1 MKYFNQLFFKG
12 LIVVLPIT
20 LSLYLLF
27 AVFVNAESLFG
38 GMLKSILGET
48 LYVPGLGILFT
59 FLFIVGVGALV
70 SNFLTGRIVLYLTS
84 QFERVPFIKV
94 IYNPLKDL
102 MALFSTASDQ
112 DKMQKVVFVKLPG
125 MAVEVLGL
133 VTREDFED
141 LPAGTIPDDHVVV
154 YIPMGYMIGGFT
166 VTAAREN
173 IRESTISVDKALK
186 LAITGWVKAQ
196 NH

>member
-27 AVFVNAESLFG
+27 AIFVNAESLFG
-38 GMLKSILGET
+38 GMLKGILGET
-48 LYVPGLGILFT
+48 LYIPGLGIAFT
-59 FLFIVGVGALV
+59 VLFIVGVGALV

-102 MALFSTASDQ
+102 MSLFTTASEQ
-112 DKMQKVVFVKLPG
+112 NKMQKVVFVKLPG

-133 VTREDFED
+133 VTREDFDD
-141 LPAGTIPDDHVVV
+141 LPPDTIPHGHVVV

-173 IRESTISVDKALK
+173 IRESSISVDKALK

-196 NH
+196 NP